1 MSSTRIERIELR
13 GFRNHESFDLRL
25 TKPLVYIHGPNGSGK
40 TSILES
46 IHVIATTKSHRTTN
60 EKEMIANGDDFAV
73 IKVKTTHDRYQL
85 VLSKYGKR
93 TSINGVEKR
102 KLSDFI
108 GHLRVVMFAPED
120 LNLIKG
126 SPADRRHFLD
136 LEQMQ
141 LSPAYLRDLTQYRAV
156 LRQRNA
162 LLKRLGQGDDA
173 TFLNILGEQ
182 LHEYGKRIIA
192 ERRMFVAELNREL
205 KTVHSVFSGHEVEMT
220 YLPDVS
226 EDGLSAHLQ
235 KQQKKDMLYQTTLAG
250 PHRDD
255 CNFVFNGF
263 DAKSHASQGEQ
274 RLIVVALKFALL
286 RTIEKKTGQPIVL
299 LLDDVLS
306 ELDDERRAIF
316 LKRLPADHQVIMNS
330 TTPIEDN
337 RFERIDLAKGDKP

>member
-1 MSSTRIERIELR
+1 MSSIRIERIELK
-13 GFRNHESFDLRL
+13 GFRNHKKLDLDLSR
-25 TKPLVYIHGPNGSGK
+25 PLVYIHGPNGSGK

-46 IHVIATTKSHRTTN
+46 IHVIATTKSHRTMN
-60 EKEMIANGDDFAV
+60 EKDMIANGDDFAV
-73 IKVKTTHDRYQL
+73 IKLKTTQDRYQL

-136 LEQMQ
+136 LELMQ
-141 LSPAYLRDLTQYRAV
+141 LSQTYLRDLTQYRAV

-162 LLKRLGQGDDA
+162 LLKRLNQEDDD

-182 LHEYGKRIIA
+182 LCDHGKRIIA
-192 ERRMFVAELNREL
+192 ERRRFVADLNEDLR
-205 KTVHSVFSGHEVEMT
+205 KIHGGFSENEIDMR

-226 EDGLSAHLQ
+226 EEGLEAHLE

-255 CNFVFNGF
+255 FNFVFNGF
-263 DAKSHASQGEQ
+263 DAKSNASQGEQ
-274 RLIVVALKFALL
+274 RLIVIALKFALL
-286 RTIEKKTGQPIVL
+286 RTIEKKTGQSVVL

-316 LKRLPADHQVIMNS
+316 LRRLPADHQVIMNS
-330 TTPIEDN
+330 TIPIEDS
-337 RFERIDLAKGDKP
+337 RFEKIELAKGETP